1 MKEFALRKEVEIT
14 MERMEKDRERIE
26 ELAYMIWE
34 KENGKLMEGMPVQGV
49 GYKRVLRSLGFVI

>member
-1 MKEFALRKEVEIT
+1 MKEFTLRKEVEIT

-34 KENGKLMEGMPVQGV
+34 RENGKLMEGMPVQGV